1 MNSFQSS
8 DDGKLSGFI
17 SREAVCSMDSEDTV
31 VCLKDMSGVQDAPI
45 TTQRYRPLCLRLRC
59 MLVEGQAKMKCSLT
73 LQTCYSLNEDRI
85 IFFDSAMPL
94 ES

>member
-17 SREAVCSMDSEDTV
+17 WRDAVCCMDSEDTV

-45 TTQRYRPLCLRLRC
+45 TIQRCRPLCLRLRRV
-59 MLVEGQAKMKCSLT
+59 LVQGRAKMK
-73 LQTCYSLNEDRI
+73 
-85 IFFDSAMPL
+85 
-94 ES
+94 